1 MESDQLEV
9 NHAETKVIAPLQE
22 HVHDR
27 RDAYLYGCSEL
38 SKIRQDPITALRKL
52 EEKAGGESW
61 RKLEAW
67 KLSPCSS
74 ADALGKNLV
83 RMYELPLSS

>member
-61 RKLEAW
+61 RRKLEEKAGG
-67 KLSPCSS
+67 S
-74 ADALGKNLV
+74 
-83 RMYELPLSS
+83 